1 MVHLRATH
9 KVLRSVGPPVSSS
22 DPPDTALG
30 DWFVNRFVVA
40 RRPLLLLVSSASL
53 LAILEPARGVRSLP
67 DRLPSLVGRRLR
79 RLGVPDRLVRAELEA
94 MDEVRVA
101 PTDDRSVLGTMVDF
115 VNQVRYYGSVAE
127 RWDES
132 ALAAVEGELG
142 CMPCRVTRSMDATV
156 WPEQRA
162 RELLG
167 APAVKERY

>member
-9 KVLRSVGPPVSSS
+9 KVLRSLGPAASSS

-67 DRLPSLVGRRLR
+67 ERLPSLVGRRLR
-79 RLGVPDRLVRAELEA
+79 RLGVPDRLIQAEIDA

-101 PTDDRSVLGTMVDF
+101 PTNDRSVVGTMVDF
-115 VNQVRYYGSVAE
+115 VHQVHYYGSVAE
-127 RWDES
+127 RWNES
-132 ALAAVEGELG
+132 SLAALEDALER
-142 CMPCRVTRSMDATV
+142 MPCRVTRSMSETV
-156 WPEQRA
+156 WPDRRT
-162 RELLG
+162 RELLAG
-167 APAVKERY
+167 EAEAGR